1 MNKFKVNDNVSIIN
15 GRDKGKDSVIIRF
28 SKCKQ
33 YVYLDNLN
41 IYKKH
46 MKKSENNNGGIV
58 DIPVKVHI
66 SNIVYL
72 NSKKKPC
79 KIKYSIKNS
88 TKSRNFIEKR

>member
-1 MNKFKVNDNVSIIN
+1 MNKFKINDNVLIIN
-15 GRDKGKDSVIIRF
+15 GRDKGKDSVINRF

-33 YVYLDNLN
+33 FVYLDKLN

-46 MKKSENNNGGIV
+46 LKKSENNNGGIV
-58 DIPVKVHI
+58 DIPVKLHI

-79 KIKYSIKNS
+79 KIKYSIENNIKN
-88 TKSRNFIEKR
+88 RNFIEKR

>member
-1 MNKFKVNDNVSIIN
+1 MNKFKVNDNVLIIN
-15 GRDKGKDSVIIRF
+15 GRDKGKDSVITSF

-33 YVYLDNLN
+33 YVLLDNLN

-46 MKKSENNNGGIV
+46 LKKSENNKGGIV
-58 DIPVKVHI
+58 DVPVKIHI

-79 KIKYSIKNS
+79 KIKYSIEKN
-88 TKSRNFIEKR
+88 TKNRNIIEKR